1 MSFAQ
6 NSFFFTLCITFWR
19 WLKRAYQESLL
30 GHLIRGFCAWLSRK
44 WEGSFLVHLFYDEG
58 RLSLAWGDSRTCRA
72 LEWGLNLPL
81 RFLRW
86 IYRLLEKPLAGSFFA
101 SLAFEAGCEA
111 AVAAGWLIALI
122 MAIPNEYWNNAYSL
136 IAACLV
142 LMLVYLSGM
151 NTKKGALSLKAVG
164 PYAVCFAAA
173 TILSVP
179 LADFIDLSAR
189 YLVYYIPCM
198 IIVVALVNSASSGK
212 QLLRIGGGLAL
223 GTLIGGGYGIFQEVV
238 IGVGVNASFTD
249 TSDNPAMPG
258 RVYSF
263 YENPNAL
270 ALLLLLTL
278 PVVVALIFSSRH
290 WFSRIL
296 AAGVFLVGG
305 VCLGMTYGRA
315 SWVGLAVA
323 AAVYVF
329 LWNRKLLPFC
339 VLAGLAALPLLPVSI
354 FNRILSIFNL
364 NDTSTSSRFD
374 LWAAGLQV
382 IGREPVT
389 GVGLGADA
397 VRRMVKLTQLYQ
409 GRASFVH
416 CHNVYLQIW
425 AEMGLLGLVSF
436 LGAMLGMMKSAA
448 RAVRRSPNTPARHMA
463 IGGTAA
469 ILGAMVCGLADYVW
483 TYPRI
488 MSLFWFVFGLTLAAI
503 KVCKME
509 LDRV

>member
-1 MSFAQ
+1 MSYAQ
-6 NSFFFTLCITFWR
+6 NSFFCSLCLSLWH
-19 WLKRAYQESLL
+19 WLKGAYEASVL
-30 GHLIRGFCAWLSRK
+30 GHLIDSFCVWLSRK
-44 WEGSFLVHLFYDEG
+44 WEASFLVHLFYDEG
-58 RLSLAWGDSRTCRA
+58 RLSLAWGDSATCRA
-72 LEWGLNLPL
+72 LEWVLNIPL

-86 IYRLLEKPLAGSFFA
+86 LYRLLKRPLEGSFFA
-101 SLAFEAGCEA
+101 SVAFEAGCESSI
-111 AVAAGWLIALI
+111 AAGWFIALI
-122 MAIPNEYWNNAYSL
+122 MAIPNEYWSNVYSL

-151 NTKKGALSLKAVG
+151 NTRKGSLSLRSIG
-164 PYAVCFAAA
+164 PYAVCFATV

-179 LADFIDLSAR
+179 LADFTGLSSR

-198 IIVVALVNSASSGK
+198 IIVVALVNGTSSGR
-212 QLLRIGGGLAL
+212 QLLRVGGGLAL
-223 GTLIGGGYGIFQEVV
+223 GTLIGGGYGIFQNVV

-249 TSDNPAMPG
+249 MSVNSDMPG

-278 PVVVALIFSSRH
+278 PVIVALIFSSQH
-290 WFSRIL
+290 WFSRIV
-296 AAGVFLVGG
+296 AAGVFVVGG

-323 AAVYVF
+323 ALVYVF

-339 VLAGLAALPLLPVSI
+339 VLAGIAALPLLPSSI
-354 FNRILSIFNL
+354 INRILSIANL

-374 LWAAGLQV
+374 LWAAGLKV
-382 IGREPVT
+382 IQQEPIT

-397 VRRMVKLTQLYQ
+397 VRRMVKLTQMYQ

-416 CHNVYLQIW
+416 CHNIYLQIW
-425 AEMGLLGLVSF
+425 AEMGLLGLISF
-436 LGAMLGMMKSAA
+436 LGTMLGMMKSAA
-448 RAVRRSPNTPARHMA
+448 RAVRHCPNSPARHIA
-463 IGGTAA
+463 IGGTSAL
-469 ILGAMVCGLADYVW
+469 LGAMVCGLADYLW

-488 MSLFWFVFGLTLAAI
+488 MFLFWFVFGLTLAAI
-503 KVCKME
+503 KVCKIEMN
-509 LDRV
+509 RV

>member
-1 MSFAQ
+1 MSYAQ
-6 NSFFFTLCITFWR
+6 NSFFWRLCLTLWG
-19 WLKRAYQESLL
+19 WLKGVYAESVL
-30 GHLIRGFCAWLSRK
+30 GHLIGGFCAWLGRK

-58 RLSLAWGDSRTCRA
+58 RLSLAWGASCTCRG
-72 LEWGLNLPL
+72 LEWALNLPL

-86 IYRLLEKPLAGSFFA
+86 IYRRLERPLEGSFFA

-136 IAACLV
+136 AAACLV
-142 LMLVYLSGM
+142 LLLVYLSGM
-151 NTKKGALSLKAVG
+151 NTKAGALSLKPVG
-164 PYAVCFAAA
+164 PYGVWFAAA
-173 TILSVP
+173 TIFSVP
-179 LADFIDLSAR
+179 LADFIGLSAR
-189 YLVYYIPCM
+189 YLVYYVPCM

-249 TSDNPAMPG
+249 TSVNADMPG

-278 PVVVALIFSSRH
+278 PVVVALVLSSRH
-290 WFSRIL
+290 WFSRVL
-296 AAGVFLVGG
+296 AAGVFVVGG

-323 AAVYVF
+323 ALVYVF

-339 VLAGLAALPLLPVSI
+339 VLAGVAALPLLPVSI

-382 IGREPVT
+382 IRQEPVT

-397 VRRMVKLTQLYQ
+397 VRRMVQLSQLYQ

-416 CHNVYLQIW
+416 CHNIYLQIW
-425 AEMGLLGLVSF
+425 AEMGLLGLVPF

-448 RAVRRSPNTPARHMA
+448 RAVRHAPNSPARHMA
-463 IGGTAA
+463 IGGTSA
-469 ILGAMVCGLADYVW
+469 ILGALVCGLADYLW

-488 MSLFWFVFGLTLAAI
+488 MFLFWFVFGLTLAAI
-503 KVCKME
+503 KVCKTE
-509 LDRV
+509 IERV

>member
-1 MSFAQ
+1 MAYAQ
-6 NSFFFTLCITFWR
+6 NSFFFTLCLVFWR
-19 WLKRAYQESLL
+19 WLKNAYHESAL
-30 GHLIRGFCAWLSRK
+30 GHLIGGLCAWLSGR
-44 WEGSFLVHLFYDEG
+44 WRDSFLVHLFYDEG
-58 RLSLAWGDSRTCRA
+58 RLSMAWGDSRTCHA
-72 LEWGLNLPL
+72 LEWMLNLPL

-86 IYRLLEKPLAGSFFA
+86 IYRLLEKPLEGSFFA
-101 SLAFEAGCEA
+101 SMAFEAGCEA

-142 LMLVYLSGM
+142 LMLVYLGGM
-151 NTKKGALSLKAVG
+151 NTKRGSLSMKAIG
-164 PYAVCFAAA
+164 PYAVCFAAV
-173 TILSVP
+173 TVLSVP
-179 LADFIDLSAR
+179 LADFIGLSAR

-198 IIVVALVNSASSGK
+198 IIVVALVNSASSAK

-223 GTLIGGGYGIFQEVV
+223 GTLIGGGYGIFQNVV

-249 TSDNPAMPG
+249 TSVNADMPG

-278 PVVVALIFSSRH
+278 PVIVALIFSSRH
-290 WFSRIL
+290 WVSRIL
-296 AAGVFLVGG
+296 AAVVFVIGG

-315 SWVGLAVA
+315 SWVGLVVA
-323 AAVYVF
+323 ALVYVF

-339 VLAGLAALPLLPVSI
+339 VLAGIAALPLLPTSI

-382 IGREPVT
+382 IRREPIT

-416 CHNVYLQIW
+416 CHNIYLQIW

-436 LGAMLGMMKSAA
+436 LGTMLGTMKAAA
-448 RAVRRSPNTPARHMA
+448 RAVHHCPNTPARHMA
-463 IGGTAA
+463 IGGAAA
-469 ILGAMVCGLADYVW
+469 ILGAMVCGLADYLW

-488 MSLFWFVFGLTLAAI
+488 MFLFWFVFGLTLAAI

-509 LDRV
+509 MDRV

>member
-1 MSFAQ
+1 MSYAQ
-6 NSFFFTLCITFWR
+6 NSFFCSLCLTFWH
-19 WLKRAYQESLL
+19 WLKHVYEESLL
-30 GHLIRGFCAWLSRK
+30 GHWMDRFCAWLNRK

-58 RLSLAWGDSRTCRA
+58 RLSRAWGNSATCRC
-72 LEWGLNLPL
+72 LEWVLNLPL

-86 IYRLLEKPLAGSFFA
+86 LYRRLERPLEGSFFA

-136 IAACLV
+136 IVACLV
-142 LMLVYLSGM
+142 LMLLYLGGM
-151 NTKKGALSLKAVG
+151 NTRQGTLSLKAIG

-173 TILSVP
+173 TILAVP

-198 IIVVALVNSASSGK
+198 MIVVALVNSAANGK

-223 GTLIGGGYGIFQEVV
+223 GTLIGGGYGIFQNVV

-249 TSDNPAMPG
+249 TSVNADMPG

-278 PVVVALIFSSRH
+278 PIIVALVFSSRH

-305 VCLGMTYGRA
+305 ICLGMTYGRA

-323 AAVYVF
+323 AVVYVF
-329 LWNRKLLPFC
+329 LWKRKLLPFC
-339 VLAGLAALPLLPVSI
+339 ILAGIAALPLLPTSI
-354 FNRILSIFNL
+354 FNRILAIFNL

-374 LWAAGLQV
+374 LWAAGLEV
-382 IGREPVT
+382 IQREPIT

-397 VRRMVKLTQLYQ
+397 VRRMVKLTQMYQ

-416 CHNVYLQIW
+416 CHNIYLQIW
-425 AEMGLLGLVSF
+425 AEMGLLGIVSF
-436 LGAMLGMMKSAA
+436 LGTMLGMMKSAA
-448 RAVRRSPNTPARHMA
+448 RAVRHCPNSPARHMA
-463 IGGTAA
+463 IGGTSAM
-469 ILGAMVCGLADYVW
+469 LGAMVCGLADYLW

-488 MSLFWFVFGLTLAAI
+488 MFLFWFVFGLTLAAI

-509 LDRV
+509 MDRV

>member
-6 NSFFFTLCITFWR
+6 NSFFFSLCLAFWR
-19 WLKRAYQESLL
+19 WLKGAYEASCL
-30 GHLIRGFCAWLSRK
+30 GHLISGFCTWLGEK

-86 IYRLLEKPLAGSFFA
+86 IYRLLEKPLAVSFFA

-151 NTKKGALSLKAVG
+151 NTKKGVLSLKAVG

-249 TSDNPAMPG
+249 MSANADMPG

-278 PVVVALIFSSRH
+278 PVVVALVLSSQH
-290 WFSRIL
+290 WISRVL

-339 VLAGLAALPLLPVSI
+339 VLAGIAALPLLPVSI
-354 FNRILSIFNL
+354 FNRILSIYNL

-374 LWAAGLQV
+374 LRCL
-382 IGREPVT
+382 
-389 GVGLGADA
+389 
-397 VRRMVKLTQLYQ
+397 M
-409 GRASFVH
+409 
-416 CHNVYLQIW
+416 
-425 AEMGLLGLVSF
+425 
-436 LGAMLGMMKSAA
+436 
-448 RAVRRSPNTPARHMA
+448 
-463 IGGTAA
+463 
-469 ILGAMVCGLADYVW
+469 
-483 TYPRI
+483 
-488 MSLFWFVFGLTLAAI
+488 
-503 KVCKME
+503 
-509 LDRV
+509 

>member
-6 NSFFFTLCITFWR
+6 NSFFFTLCLTFWR

-30 GHLIRGFCAWLSRK
+30 GHLIGGFCAWLSRK

-72 LEWGLNLPL
+72 LEWVLNLPL

-86 IYRLLEKPLAGSFFA
+86 IYRLLEKPLEGSFFA

-249 TSDNPAMPG
+249 MSANADMPG

-278 PVVVALIFSSRH
+278 PVVVALVLSSQH
-290 WFSRIL
+290 WISRVL

-339 VLAGLAALPLLPVSI
+339 VLAGIAALPLLPVSI

-382 IGREPVT
+382 IRRDPIT

-416 CHNVYLQIW
+416 CHNIYLQIW
-425 AEMGLLGLVSF
+425 AEMGLLGLLSF

-469 ILGAMVCGLADYVW
+469 ILGAMVCGLADYLW

-488 MSLFWFVFGLTLAAI
+488 MFLFWFVFGLTLAAI
-503 KVCKME
+503 KVCKTE
-509 LDRV
+509 LERV

>member
-1 MSFAQ
+1 MAYAQ
-6 NSFFFTLCITFWR
+6 NSFFFTLCLVFWR
-19 WLKRAYQESLL
+19 WLKNAYHESAL
-30 GHLIRGFCAWLSRK
+30 GHLIGGLCAWLSSR
-44 WEGSFLVHLFYDEG
+44 WRDSFLVHLFYDEG
-58 RLSLAWGDSRTCRA
+58 RLSMAWGDSRTCHA
-72 LEWGLNLPL
+72 LEWMLNLPL

-86 IYRLLEKPLAGSFFA
+86 IYRLLEKPLEGSFFA
-101 SLAFEAGCEA
+101 SMAFEAGCEA

-142 LMLVYLSGM
+142 LMLVYLGGM
-151 NTKKGALSLKAVG
+151 NTKRGSLSMKAIG
-164 PYAVCFAAA
+164 PYAVCFAAV
-173 TILSVP
+173 TVLSVP

-198 IIVVALVNSASSGK
+198 IIVVALVNSASSAK

-223 GTLIGGGYGIFQEVV
+223 GTLIGGGYGIFQNVV

-249 TSDNPAMPG
+249 TSVNADMPG

-278 PVVVALIFSSRH
+278 PVIVALIFSSRH
-290 WFSRIL
+290 WVSRIL
-296 AAGVFLVGG
+296 AAVVFVIGG

-315 SWVGLAVA
+315 SWVGLVVA
-323 AAVYVF
+323 ALVYVF

-339 VLAGLAALPLLPVSI
+339 VLAGIAALPLLPTSI

-382 IGREPVT
+382 IRREPIT

-416 CHNVYLQIW
+416 CHNIYLQIW

-436 LGAMLGMMKSAA
+436 LGTMLGTMKAAA
-448 RAVRRSPNTPARHMA
+448 RAVHHCPNTPARHMA
-463 IGGTAA
+463 IGGAAA
-469 ILGAMVCGLADYVW
+469 ILGAMVCGLADYLW

-488 MSLFWFVFGLTLAAI
+488 MFLFWFVFGLTLAAI

-509 LDRV
+509 MDRV

>member
-6 NSFFFTLCITFWR
+6 NSFFFSLCLAFWR
-19 WLKRAYQESLL
+19 WLKGAYETSCL
-30 GHLIRGFCAWLSRK
+30 GHLISGFCTWLGEK

-72 LEWGLNLPL
+72 LEWALNLPL

-86 IYRLLEKPLAGSFFA
+86 IYRLLERPLEGSFFA

-111 AVAAGWLIALI
+111 AVAAGWLIALV

-136 IAACLV
+136 VVACLV

-151 NTKKGALSLKAVG
+151 NTKTGALSLKAVG

-198 IIVVALVNSASSGK
+198 IVVVALVNSASSGR

-223 GTLIGGGYGIFQEVV
+223 GTFIGGGYGIFQEVV

-249 TSDNPAMPG
+249 MSANADMPG

-278 PVVVALIFSSRH
+278 PVVVALVLSSQH
-290 WFSRIL
+290 WISRVL

-469 ILGAMVCGLADYVW
+469 ILGAMVCGLADYLW

-488 MSLFWFVFGLTLAAI
+488 MFLFWFVFGLTLAAI

>member
-30 GHLIRGFCAWLSRK
+30 GHLIGGFCAWLSRK

-249 TSDNPAMPG
+249 MSANADMPG

-278 PVVVALIFSSRH
+278 PVVVALVLSSQH
-290 WFSRIL
+290 WISRVL

-339 VLAGLAALPLLPVSI
+339 VLAGIAALPLLPVSI

-382 IGREPVT
+382 IRRDPIT

-416 CHNVYLQIW
+416 CHNIYLQIW
-425 AEMGLLGLVSF
+425 AEMGLLGLLSF

-469 ILGAMVCGLADYVW
+469 ILGAMVCGLADYLW

-488 MSLFWFVFGLTLAAI
+488 MFLFWFVFGLTLAAI
-503 KVCKME
+503 KVCKTE
-509 LDRV
+509 LERV

>member
-1 MSFAQ
+1 MAYAQ
-6 NSFFFTLCITFWR
+6 NSFFFTLCLAFWR
-19 WLKRAYQESLL
+19 WLKNAYHESAL
-30 GHLIRGFCAWLSRK
+30 GHLIGGLCAWLSGR
-44 WEGSFLVHLFYDEG
+44 WRDSFLVHLFYDEG
-58 RLSLAWGDSRTCRA
+58 RLSMAWGDSRTCHA
-72 LEWGLNLPL
+72 LEWMLNLPL

-86 IYRLLEKPLAGSFFA
+86 IYRLLEKPLEGSFFA
-101 SLAFEAGCEA
+101 SMAFEAGCEA

-142 LMLVYLSGM
+142 LMLVYLGGM
-151 NTKKGALSLKAVG
+151 NTKRGSLSMKAIG
-164 PYAVCFAAA
+164 PYAVCFAAV
-173 TILSVP
+173 TVLSVP

-198 IIVVALVNSASSGK
+198 IIVVALVNSASSAK

-223 GTLIGGGYGIFQEVV
+223 GTLIGGGYGIFQNVV

-249 TSDNPAMPG
+249 TSVNADMPG

-278 PVVVALIFSSRH
+278 PVIVALIFSSRH
-290 WFSRIL
+290 WVSRIL
-296 AAGVFLVGG
+296 AAVVFVIGG

-315 SWVGLAVA
+315 SWVGLVVA
-323 AAVYVF
+323 ALVYVF

-339 VLAGLAALPLLPVSI
+339 VLAGIAALPLLPTSI

-382 IGREPVT
+382 IRREPIT

-416 CHNVYLQIW
+416 CHNIYLQIW

-436 LGAMLGMMKSAA
+436 LGTMLGTMKAAA
-448 RAVRRSPNTPARHMA
+448 RAVHHCPNTPARHMA

-469 ILGAMVCGLADYVW
+469 ILGAMVCGLADYLW

-488 MSLFWFVFGLTLAAI
+488 MFLFWFVFGLTLAAI

-509 LDRV
+509 MDRV

>member
-30 GHLIRGFCAWLSRK
+30 GHLIGGFCAWLSRK

-72 LEWGLNLPL
+72 LEWVLNLPL

-86 IYRLLEKPLAGSFFA
+86 IYRLLEKPLEGSFFA

-249 TSDNPAMPG
+249 MSANADMPG

-278 PVVVALIFSSRH
+278 PVVVALVLSSQH
-290 WFSRIL
+290 WISRVL

-339 VLAGLAALPLLPVSI
+339 VLAGIAALPLLPVSI

-382 IGREPVT
+382 IRRDPIT

-416 CHNVYLQIW
+416 CHNIYLQIW
-425 AEMGLLGLVSF
+425 AEMGLLGLLSF

-469 ILGAMVCGLADYVW
+469 ILGATVCGLADYLW

-488 MSLFWFVFGLTLAAI
+488 MFLFWFVFGLTLAAI
-503 KVCKME
+503 KVCKTE
-509 LDRV
+509 LERV

>member
-1 MSFAQ
+1 MAYAQ
-6 NSFFFTLCITFWR
+6 NSFFFTLCLVFWR
-19 WLKRAYQESLL
+19 WLKNAYHESAL
-30 GHLIRGFCAWLSRK
+30 GHLIGGLCAWLSGR
-44 WEGSFLVHLFYDEG
+44 WRDSFLVHLFYDEG
-58 RLSLAWGDSRTCRA
+58 RLSMAWGDSRTCHA
-72 LEWGLNLPL
+72 LEWMLNLPL

-86 IYRLLEKPLAGSFFA
+86 IYRLLEKPLEGSFFA
-101 SLAFEAGCEA
+101 SMAFEAGCEA

-142 LMLVYLSGM
+142 LMLVYLGGM
-151 NTKKGALSLKAVG
+151 NTKRGSLSMKAIG
-164 PYAVCFAAA
+164 PYAVCFAAV
-173 TILSVP
+173 TVLSVP
-179 LADFIDLSAR
+179 LADFIGLSAR

-198 IIVVALVNSASSGK
+198 IIVVALVNSASSAK

-223 GTLIGGGYGIFQEVV
+223 GTLIGGGYGIFQNVV

-249 TSDNPAMPG
+249 TSVNADMPG

-278 PVVVALIFSSRH
+278 PVIVALIFSSRH
-290 WFSRIL
+290 WVSRIL
-296 AAGVFLVGG
+296 AAVVFVIGG

-315 SWVGLAVA
+315 SWVGLVVA
-323 AAVYVF
+323 ALVYVF

-339 VLAGLAALPLLPVSI
+339 VLAGIAALPLLPTSI

-382 IGREPVT
+382 IRREPIT

-416 CHNVYLQIW
+416 CHNIYLQIW

-436 LGAMLGMMKSAA
+436 LGTMLGTMKAAA
-448 RAVRRSPNTPARHMA
+448 RAVHHCPNTPARHMA

-469 ILGAMVCGLADYVW
+469 ILGAMVCGLADYLW

-488 MSLFWFVFGLTLAAI
+488 MFLFWFVFGLTLAAI

-509 LDRV
+509 MDRV